1 MDAPQLRRLRRS
13 GIQGHTVC
21 TTNATDNRTSVMIM
35 NVSKE
40 DRRCLLLAVTDWI
53 DNVAQ
58 EDTDKDEYI
67 NMVRLQKRL
76 STIPRVTQLTI
87 CFCGHTRGVH
97 TR

>member
-1 MDAPQLRRLRRS
+1 
-13 GIQGHTVC
+13 
-21 TTNATDNRTSVMIM
+21 MIM

-97 TR
+97 TRAGQHCDTFDCNCPGFAAYAQREETL